1 MSRSVYTVNEA
12 AELCRLHPRTIVR
25 KIREGEIKA
34 HKIGRQYRM
43 SHEDLE
49 TFMGVLP
56 DKGFASET
64 SGAGPVLVSSV
75 VDMDGISRE
84 ESQRITNTLMAAMNS
99 EHSSSSRVDF
109 LYYEELRRLKIVINS
124 DLERTS
130 RILKV
135 LEVFAQH

>member
-1 MSRSVYTVNEA
+1 MSRNVYTVNEA
-12 AELCRLHPRTIVR
+12 SELCRLHPRTIVR
-25 KIREGEIKA
+25 KIKEGEIKA

-49 TFMGVLP
+49 TFMGVPLNI
-56 DKGFASET
+56 DGDSDAT
-64 SGAGPVLVSSV
+64 GAGAVLVSSV
-75 VDMDGISRE
+75 VDMDGVNRD
-84 ESQRITNTLMAAMNS
+84 ESQRISNTLMAAMNS
-99 EHSSSSRVDF
+99 EHSSSSRVDC

-135 LEVFAQH
+135 LAVFTRQ